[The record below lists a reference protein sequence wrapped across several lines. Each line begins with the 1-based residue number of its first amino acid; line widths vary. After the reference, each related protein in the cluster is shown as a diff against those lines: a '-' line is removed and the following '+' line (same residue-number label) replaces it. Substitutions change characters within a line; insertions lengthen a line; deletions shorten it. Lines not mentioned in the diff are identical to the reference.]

1 MLEEIK
7 EARER
12 KYGPQEFKKGDAV
25 YVCEARARGGIVDM
39 CKVYSAEVTAAGE
52 KVVRVKVDKTS
63 SASSPAASSSI
74 MYFSTATN
82 WLADSRGN
90 VISGQTAVFKHKH
103 HAVEAAT
110 RLVLLSRIRHHLA
123 YPGRENMGNLTVD
136 GLEQIANIIG
146 VPIPRGSQL
155 SDGRFIINT
164 FSDAY
169 VYSTKIK
176 KEE

>member
-12 KYGPQEFKKGDAV
+12 KYGPQEFKKGDTV
-25 YVCEARARGGIVDM
+25 YVCEASVRGGIVDL
-39 CKVYSAEVTAAGE
+39 CKVYPAEVTAAGK

-63 SASSPAASSSI
+63 SASASASI

-90 VISGQTAVFKHKH
+90 IISGKTAVYRHKH

-123 YPGRENMGNLTVD
+123 YPGRENMGNLNVD
-136 GLEQIANIIG
+136 SLEQIANIIG

-155 SDGRFIINT
+155 SDGRFIIDT
-164 FSDAY
+164 FSDAH
-169 VYSTKIK
+169 VYSTK
-176 KEE
+176 

>member
-1 MLEEIK
+1 MLKEEIK

-12 KYGPQEFKKGDAV
+12 KYGQQEFKKGDTV
-25 YVCEARARGGIVDM
+25 YVCEASARGGIVDL
-39 CKVYSAEVTAAGE
+39 CKVYPAEVTAADD
-52 KVVRVKVDKTS
+52 KVVRVKVDEAQS
-63 SASSPAASSSI
+63 GSASAPASI

-90 VISGQTAVFKHKH
+90 IISGKTAVYAHKH

-136 GLEQIANIIG
+136 SLEQIANIIG

-155 SDGRFIINT
+155 SDGRFIIDT
-164 FSDAY
+164 FSDAH
-169 VYSTKIK
+169 VYSK
-176 KEE
+176 K